1 MSNRYP
7 MPSKPGPGRAV
18 KPTNEYLSLCTKSAA
33 LEDRGLHRRASRVW
47 SGSLAMSGL
56 TERERDLCVT
66 NAHACSSRA
75 KYIGKSED

>member
-7 MPSKPGPGRAV
+7 MPGKPSKP
-18 KPTNEYLSLCTKSAA
+18 TTEYLGLCTKSAS
-33 LEDRGLHRRASRVW
+33 LEDRELHRRASRVW
-47 SGSLAMSGL
+47 SGSLGLPGL

-75 KYIGKSED
+75 KYIGRPED